1 MILYHSYLLGRL
13 CLPIH
18 LYSIFMLYK
27 EIAAKTADARRELRF
42 IKIERENLSP
52 LYLLTTNYGALIF

>member
-1 MILYHSYLLGRL
+1 
-13 CLPIH
+13 
-18 LYSIFMLYK
+18 MLYK